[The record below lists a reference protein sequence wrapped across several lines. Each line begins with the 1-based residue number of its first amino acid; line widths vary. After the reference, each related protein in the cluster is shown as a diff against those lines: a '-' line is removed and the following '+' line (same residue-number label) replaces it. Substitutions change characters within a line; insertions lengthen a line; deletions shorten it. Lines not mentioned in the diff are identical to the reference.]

1 MLVGGTQDPR
11 LGEGAG
17 LTADRVQLGKHFL
30 VRLPRLAQYV
40 APFDI
45 AGDPL
50 SQEDQDGLIQETV
63 CHHGLPVEPL
73 VGGEGLVGGLR
84 APEELTA
91 PRAAKFLCGFQVS
104 VRCVHQRLV
113 VGHDRSLRVCVCV
126 CVCEEQDG
134 SVDISGYITLYKKLK
149 CIYACVYARAYACV
163 CVCIR
168 VSVCGC
174 T

>member
-1 MLVGGTQDPR
+1 M
-11 LGEGAG
+11 
-17 LTADRVQLGKHFL
+17 TADRVQLGKHFL
-30 VRLPRLAQYV
+30 VCLPCLAQDV

-50 SQEDQDGLIQETV
+50 SQEDQDGLVQETV

-104 VRCVHQRLV
+104 VRCVHQRLI
-113 VGHDRSLRVCVCV
+113 VGHDRSLCVCVKNKMGVWISVVTSHCTRNSNAYTHVCVC
-126 CVCEEQDG
+126 
-134 SVDISGYITLYKKLK
+134 
-149 CIYACVYARAYACV
+149 
-163 CVCIR
+163 